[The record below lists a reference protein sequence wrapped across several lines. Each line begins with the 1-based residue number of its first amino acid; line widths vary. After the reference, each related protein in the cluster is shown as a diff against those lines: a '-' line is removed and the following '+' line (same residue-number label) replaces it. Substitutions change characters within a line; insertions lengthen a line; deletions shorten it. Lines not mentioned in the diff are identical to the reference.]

1 MDIQLREEVR
11 AVRCMTQQ
19 VWCRLSPSKYQ
30 LWWDFFTD
38 DSNNSEIFFP
48 YQPLCF
54 PVVVLFPCP
63 KNLHYIPYQ
72 SSSYTT
78 ISQVN
83 IRSVFFPTNF
93 LALKHSSLDP
103 ISMIHSQLFLFSSK
117 QLVKLLPT
125 FYLFFPPPLVTTH
138 PISYSF
144 IPAKNLTPFVR
155 LRK

>member
-19 VWCRLSPSKYQ
+19 VWRRLSSSKYQ
-30 LWWDFFTD
+30 LWKDFYID
-38 DSNNSEIFFP
+38 DTNIFFFP

-54 PVVVLFPCP
+54 PVVVLSPCP
-63 KNLHYIPYQ
+63 NHVHYISYQ

-83 IRSVFFPTNF
+83 IRSVFFPTSF

-103 ISMIHSQLFLFSSK
+103 ISMIHAQLFFFSFK

-125 FYLFFPPPLVTTH
+125 FYLFFPPPLVTTL